1 MIVFVYS
8 ETVWYALILAALL
21 VAVAAV
27 AVVAARRR
35 FVVVQVSG
43 LSMWPTYRPGDRV
56 LVRRTA
62 GSEVRRGHVVVFES
76 AGRSEWSSGPLPP
89 PAAGAWT
96 IKRVA
101 ALAGDP
107 VPDDVV
113 RAVAAQPGAIVPEGA
128 LVVLGD
134 GAESSAD
141 SRMWGYLPADRVLGV
156 AVRRLS
162 PGPSSPDSEP
172 SAFPVP

>member
-1 MIVFVYS
+1 
-8 ETVWYALILAALL
+8 VWYALILVAVL
-21 VAVAAV
+21 VAVLAAAV
-27 AVVAARRR
+27 VVARRR

-56 LVRRTA
+56 LVHRAAARQ
-62 GSEVRRGHVVVFES
+62 VRRGEVVVFES
-76 AGRSEWSSGPLPP
+76 AGRSGWGTGPLPAP
-89 PAAGAWT
+89 QAAAWA

-107 VPDDVV
+107 VP
-113 RAVAAQPGAIVPEGA
+113 AEVAAAARAEPGAAVPEGA
-128 LVVLGD
+128 LVVVGD
-134 GAESSAD
+134 GTSSAD

-162 PGPSSPDSEP
+162 SSPPSSSPSSSSPSLPGPEMPASPGS
-172 SAFPVP
+172 